1 MRCGSDGFMRTARNG
16 FYDGALVHRHFTKA
30 GQARPRHRLAAAEL
44 AAAKRGERP
53 DLLVEGLMTRS
64 IFSTNV
70 SRTLAISAVCALAL
84 GAAAWTVATRAAS
97 LPSWLTS
104 SSHASLH
111 KTAARNLADFADI
124 VDAVKPTV
132 FAVQSRIANDAAAE
146 AEEEKDDADSDVPSP
161 SNPSPTRRLLTSQG
175 SGFFISSD
183 GYAVTNGH
191 VVENA
196 ESTEILTDDQRT
208 YAAKVVGTD
217 PVSDLALLKVD
228 GRNDFPFV
236 TLADETPRIGSWVL
250 AFGNP
255 FGLGGTVTAGIVSAR
270 ERNLS
275 IGGYQDL
282 IQIDA
287 PINKGDSGGPSFDLN
302 GKVIGVNT
310 MIISPSGGS
319 IGIAFA
325 IPAETV
331 KTVVPQLKEKGVVTH
346 GWMGI
351 QTQPLTP
358 DLAISLEM
366 KEVRGA
372 LVVKLEPAGP
382 AAKAGLTSG
391 DVVTSVNGEPIKQ
404 ASDLARKVSNS
415 APGTSLTLGVVRG
428 GEQKNVTVTLAQ
440 VPAPRTSPASA
451 PSAQ

>member
-1 MRCGSDGFMRTARNG
+1 
-16 FYDGALVHRHFTKA
+16 
-30 GQARPRHRLAAAEL
+30 
-44 AAAKRGERP
+44 
-53 DLLVEGLMTRS
+53 MTRS

-70 SRTLAISAVCALAL
+70 CRTLAISAVCALAL

-111 KTAARNLADFADI
+111 TTAARNLADFADI

-161 SNPSPTRRLLTSQG
+161 SNPSPSRRLLTSQG

-191 VVENA
+191 VIENA
-196 ESTEILTDDQRT
+196 KSTEILTDDQRT

-270 ERNLS
+270 ERNLG

-287 PINKGDSGGPSFDLN
+287 PINKGDSGGPSFDLD
-302 GKVIGVNT
+302 GKVVGVNT

-331 KTVVPQLKEKGVVTH
+331 KTVMPQLKDKGAVTR
-346 GWMGI
+346 GWLGVRL
-351 QTQPLTP
+351 QPVTP
-358 DLAISLEM
+358 DVAETLEM
-366 KEVRGA
+366 KDMRGA
-372 LVVKLEPAGP
+372 LVVRLDATSP
-382 AAKAGLTSG
+382 AAKAGIASG
-391 DVVTSVNGEPIKQ
+391 DVITSVDDEAVRQ
-404 ASDLARKVSNS
+404 ASDLARKVTKS
-415 APGTSLTLGVVRG
+415 APGTVLRLGLLHR
-428 GEQKNVTVTLAQ
+428 GEQKTAYVTLGEMPTPRNAFAIPP
-440 VPAPRTSPASA
+440 PAR
-451 PSAQ
+451 